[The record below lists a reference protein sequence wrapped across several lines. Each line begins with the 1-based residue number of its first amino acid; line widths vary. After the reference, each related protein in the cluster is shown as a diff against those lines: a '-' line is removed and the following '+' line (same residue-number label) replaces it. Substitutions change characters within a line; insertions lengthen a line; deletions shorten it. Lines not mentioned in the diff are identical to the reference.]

1 MKPQASFLG
10 RIFNA
15 SIYSAHGVY
24 AAFKEEAAFRQV
36 LGLSLFLIVILLIL
50 PFSTI
55 ERVILIIPL
64 GISIITELLNSAI
77 ENVVDLASPDIH
89 PLAKKAKDMGSA
101 AQMAALILI
110 FVVWSLVL
118 WNHFKGSF

>member
-10 RIFNA
+10 RILNA
-15 SIYSAHGVY
+15 CKYSAHGLC
-24 AAFKEEAAFRQV
+24 ATFKDEAAFRQI
-36 LGLSLFLIVILLIL
+36 LFLSLFLLVLLWIL
-50 PFSTI
+50 PLSMM
-55 ERVILIIPL
+55 ERGVLLIPL

-77 ENVVDLASPDIH
+77 ENIVDLASPDIH

-101 AQMAALILI
+101 AQMMALILI

-118 WNHFKGSF
+118 WNHFG